1 MGPEQQIQ
9 RTSAQLAESIAEL
22 TGELNELK
30 RRKKAFNSEINER
43 IKDLEDQIDCENEQW
58 KKMKEKEGLQ

>member
-1 MGPEQQIQ
+1 MGPEQRIQ

-30 RRKKAFNSEINER
+30 RRKKAFNAEINER

>member
-30 RRKKAFNSEINER
+30 RRKKAFNAEINER